1 MMQQGITD
9 FMSVTN
15 SHGLQSIS
23 DIKKPLASK
32 AEATS
37 KGGERTPKKKEGLL
51 DNGEPGYVRT

>member
-1 MMQQGITD
+1 
-9 FMSVTN
+9 MSVTN